1 MLPALSGGTL
11 VVCLPKLYHWGRI
24 MPRKSKKNLR
34 KYRFK
39 IEAYSPETMP
49 LGRLAEYLADLA
61 ILFGEDESVHL
72 IEIEEGSTVAA
83 FLVNREAEPK
93 ILDHLSAVER
103 EEAPPEVMRASV
115 RLNERLRKDNGK
127 GRVIGPTNDNLI
139 IFPGCE
145 QEEPLVYGPFTQPGV
160 VIGIPRAVGGDND
173 PVPVHIKEADGR
185 TQYCLASE
193 DVARDIAAHL
203 FVNVIRVE
211 GMARWARNGAGE
223 WEMQKFR
230 IKTFTPLSDASLREA
245 IDDLR
250 AIPAEW
256 KKKEDP
262 LGELRDIRHGTDG

>member
-1 MLPALSGGTL
+1 M
-11 VVCLPKLYHWGRI
+11 
-24 MPRKSKKNLR
+24 MPRKPKDKLR

-61 ILFGEDESVHL
+61 IVFGEDESVHL

-93 ILDHLSAVER
+93 ILDQLSAVER
-103 EEAPPEVMRASV
+103 EEAPPEVMRASA
-115 RLNERLRKDNGK
+115 RINERLRKDNGK
-127 GRVIGPTNDNLI
+127 GEIISPKNDNLI
-139 IFPGCE
+139 VFPGCE

-173 PVPVHIKEADGR
+173 PVPVHIKESDGR

-193 DVARDIAAHL
+193 EMARDIAAHL
-203 FVNVIRVE
+203 FLNVIRAE
-211 GMARWARNGAGE
+211 GMARWARNAAGE
-223 WEMQKFR
+223 WMMEKFR
-230 IKTFTPLSDASLREA
+230 IKTFTPLSDASLRET
-245 IDDLR
+245 INGLR

-256 KKKEDP
+256 KHKEDP
-262 LGELRDIRHGTDG
+262 LSELRDIRHGTDG